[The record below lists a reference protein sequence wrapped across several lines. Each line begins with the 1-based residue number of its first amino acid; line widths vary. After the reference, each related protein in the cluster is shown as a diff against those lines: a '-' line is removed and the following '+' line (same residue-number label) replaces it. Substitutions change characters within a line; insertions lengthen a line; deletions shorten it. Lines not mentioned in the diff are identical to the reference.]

1 MPTAA
6 ATSTNDATTTC
17 LYKLPTELLT
27 TLTDT
32 DRSRVS
38 ESFSEHACL
47 SNSTICIFT
56 GVSTTGHTLT
66 RGGCVKSQGTLCSDA
81 QSLHTGL
88 HCINVCAECSEH
100 SDCDG
105 DSVYHY
111 YSNSNMQLA
120 TGEQHYD
127 MMSGD
132 CMVA

>member
-1 MPTAA
+1 MPTTA

-88 HCINVCAECSEH
+88 HCVNVCTEH
-100 SDCDG
+100 DEHNYDN
-105 DSVYHY
+105 VYHY
-111 YSNSNMQLA
+111 YSNARMHL
-120 TGEQHYD
+120 TPGTKDYD
-127 MMSGD
+127 VHAM
-132 CMVA
+132 